1 MLKELVT
8 TNRNRVAYAKTL
20 LLNTNRI
27 TDFYEIGTYATGTIV
42 VTSYANLIEGG
53 QFDTLEVAGV
63 TFTFQ
68 AGDSGAGTAEIKAAT
83 GNDETATDIAAQ
95 INGYTAAGAL
105 SVNRITAAASG
116 AIVTLTADNY
126 GTAANAY
133 TLAYVDADTGA
144 ATDGLT
150 VSGATLLGGLDSTT
164 KFWYNERK
172 NDRRDKADE
181 YITSETYP
189 SLKKA
194 VDSSDIQNART
205 ELTTT
210 LRNDEAFVKTL
221 NVNLDDIVKVIDFN
235 GASSRVWLARG
246 AFAIDEYLVTHTLA
260 QILTLQNAIYK
271 RGTAGTGVVATEY
284 GDADY
289 HKTVLTLTDVTFAV
303 TDASLSRGNLLYTL
317 PEGYAVPTHFILDLK
332 VSGDASSTTPEMGIG
347 SQLANDAQITLEAD
361 DALCE
366 DIYDGTAIGT
376 ITPVGIAVALR
387 ADIEADYFPDFGVTP
402 YDGHTTAMPINLN
415 FAVAWG
421 AIDDIVINGT
431 ITLWW
436 WLRGD
441 N

>member
-1 MLKELVT
+1 MLKELT
-8 TNRNRVAYAKTL
+8 TTTRNRVAHAYTY

-27 TDFYEIGTYATGTIV
+27 TDFYELGKYAVGTVTITDYEALLTGTADII
-42 VTSYANLIEGG
+42 T
-53 QFDTLEVAGV
+53 VAGV
-63 TFTFQ
+63 EFT
-68 AGDSGAGTAEIKAAT
+68 AVASGAVSGAATFDAET
-83 GNDETATDIAAQ
+83 GNDETAISLAAQ
-95 INGYTAAGAL
+95 INDYDEAGAL
-105 SVNRITAAASG
+105 LVNRVTAVASG
-116 AIVTLTADNY
+116 AIVTITANAY
-126 GTAANAY
+126 GTAANTY
-133 TLAYVDADTGA
+133 TLVYADK
-144 ATDGLT
+144 DVNIGLT
-150 VSGATLLGGLDSTT
+150 VSGAGTLLGGLDSTT

-172 NDRRDKADE
+172 NDRRDRADE